1 MIPDILPLDAYVFMI
16 LFTRVGSIIMV
27 MPGIG
32 DAAIPSRVR
41 LVFALF
47 LSLVLMGPFGDQI
60 PVMPTEPIYLLG
72 VVGAEILLGLMIGLS
87 ARLIMASV
95 HVAGTIIGFQSGLS
109 AAQHFDPNQ
118 GAQGAILASLM
129 AILALLII
137 FTMELHHDLIRA
149 TAASYTLFP
158 IGKGLNLV
166 DFGMLSIEIVSRSF
180 LIGVQMATPFLVY
193 GLIFNITLGLIA
205 RLIPTFQIFFIAM
218 PLNIFVGFILFS
230 ILIGAML
237 RWFSQSFSEQI
248 QLLMP

>member
-1 MIPDILPLDAYVFMI
+1 MIPDILPLDAYVFII

-32 DAAIPSRVR
+32 EATIPARIR

-47 LSLVLMGPFGDQI
+47 LSFILMGPFGDMV
-60 PVMPTEPIYLLG
+60 PVMPDAPIHLLG
-72 VVGAEILLGLMIGLS
+72 IVGAEILLGLMIGLS
-87 ARLIMASV
+87 ARLIMTSV
-95 HVAGTIIGFQSGLS
+95 HVAGTIIGFQSGLA

-118 GAQGAILASLM
+118 GAQGAILASFM

-149 TAASYTLFP
+149 AAGSYTLFP

-166 DFGMLSIEIVSRSF
+166 DFGMLSIEVVSRSF

-205 RLIPTFQIFFIAM
+205 RLIPTFQIFFVAM
-218 PLNIFVGFILFS
+218 PLNIFVGFVLFS
-230 ILIGAML
+230 ILIGTML
-237 RWFSQSFSEQI
+237 QWFAQSFAAQV
-248 QLLMP
+248 QLIMP